1 MDADWSVECGADGPL
16 VVIPWRN
23 ATGTLAY
30 IDLRRFPGAICEIPE
45 AVQWPTL
52 AEALLRWN
60 QTESPIFTAKCDVW
74 AYPAGLFDAEDLPG
88 FAFAQGCYIDLVPNA
103 PEIFASFPAAE
114 AQLRRWTGAAHAL
127 AGTDARCEWTLRR
140 ALLAEA
146 DNLPVPPPG
155 GTYKEGFATTLY
167 VWGYGPSPETA
178 ATAWGRALEGLIGPV
193 LDCFGPS
200 I

>member
-23 ATGTLAY
+23 AGGDLTY
-30 IDLRRFPGAICEIPE
+30 IDLRRFPGAIRAIPE

-60 QTESPIFTAKCDVW
+60 QTGSPIFTAKCDVW
-74 AYPAGLFDAEDLPG
+74 TYPAGLFDAEDLPG

-114 AQLRRWTGAAHAL
+114 AQLRRWTSAARSVAGAE
-127 AGTDARCEWTLRR
+127 ARCEWTLRR
-140 ALLAEA
+140 ALLAET
-146 DNLPVPPPG
+146 DNLPVPSSDDA
-155 GTYKEGFATTLY
+155 YQNGFATSLY

-178 ATAWGRALEGLIGPV
+178 ATAWARALEALIVPV
-193 LDCFGPS
+193 LACFGPS